1 MASGEGRLQLCSWT
15 REEGGAR
22 LQTPFCAS
30 KLPRQGILCIYVFIY
45 VFILIKREVRFLPSS
60 SLSRAQIKGYRRRA
74 PAGRPQ
80 QGSWRPVGAWTQ
92 GSSRPSSAAWSQ
104 NQGERAAW
112 RDRASRGEAMT
123 RTWIA
128 EVGTGSD
135 SGAGQSSSSSSSNS
149 SSGSGCGGGGSSCL
163 STPVAK
169 EGAKAEV

>member
-128 EVGTGSD
+128 EVGDRKS
-135 SGAGQSSSSSSSNS
+135 
-149 SSGSGCGGGGSSCL
+149 
-163 STPVAK
+163 V
-169 EGAKAEV
+169 V